1 MENHVLQSMGE
12 KCSLPTTLNP
22 GREKRK
28 SLKSPKTKKRE
39 PHPVSTG
46 TLGLLCFRN
55 RENFQHQSQIQEPFG
70 KGPEYS
76 GLKES
81 LRLTQEKAVMLKML
95 RQNHYP
101 LNRFA
106 TRSRA
111 VSTALNQTF
120 TALVYGQSRRNT
132 EASGDE
138 GKQQDHTEVAIL
150 NSTWTGNTWHL
161 IGLNSSQ

>member
-1 MENHVLQSMGE
+1 MRIIFNIDPKKDITRVTGNLYKSTCC
-12 KCSLPTTLNP
+12 KSTRFLLIRWPWSRPLKW
-22 GREKRK
+22 KRK
-28 SLKSPKTKKRE
+28 
-39 PHPVSTG
+39 
-46 TLGLLCFRN
+46 
-55 RENFQHQSQIQEPFG
+55 
-70 KGPEYS
+70 
-76 GLKES
+76 ES
-81 LRLTQEKAVMLKML
+81 AI
-95 RQNHYP
+95 
-101 LNRFA
+101 NRFA

-161 IGLNSSQ
+161 IGLNSSQWDAFAPLRAGRVLLPWRLGASISFTPRGPESSTWCAPDSVVNMP